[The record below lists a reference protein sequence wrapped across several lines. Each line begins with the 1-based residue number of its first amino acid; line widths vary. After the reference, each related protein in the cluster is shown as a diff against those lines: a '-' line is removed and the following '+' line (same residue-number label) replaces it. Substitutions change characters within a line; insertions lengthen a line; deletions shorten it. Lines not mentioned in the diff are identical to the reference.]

1 MDNEL
6 QTLRHTA
13 AHILAQAV
21 KRRYPQAKLAIGP
34 AIENGFYYDIDMPV
48 SVTPEVL
55 AQLEAEMK
63 KIAAENLRIERFT
76 LPRDEA
82 LALMKDEPFKT
93 ELIQD
98 LPEGEEISFYKQREF
113 NELCAGPHVA
123 YTKKLH
129 ALKITKATGD

>member
-13 AHILAQAV
+13 SHILAQAV
-21 KRRYPQAKLAIGP
+21 KRLYPQAKLAIGP

-63 KIAAENLRIERFT
+63 KITAENLHRALHPAARRGAGT
-76 LPRDEA
+76 DEGRA
-82 LALMKDEPFKT
+82 L
-93 ELIQD
+93 
-98 LPEGEEISFYKQREF
+98 
-113 NELCAGPHVA
+113 
-123 YTKKLH
+123 
-129 ALKITKATGD
+129 